1 MSDSSASNTSKKKR
15 EHQLAVS
22 SAFGSIA
29 PLYDSWYESPLGRYV
44 WSVETYAVEALLP
57 HQVHCVALEVGVGT
71 GMALPLLQDTALQL
85 IGIDIAWQMLG
96 MAHQKTDIQDNV
108 HLVLADGAWLPIRQ
122 ESTEIVLGMTVL
134 EFVADRD
141 EFLQEIHRCLRPG
154 GNLLLGVLTS
164 TNLWALERQI
174 RNIAQP
180 DIFELARFLSPWQ
193 VRRLLYQNGFSQ
205 TKYRGSVY
213 APPFSPSK
221 CLPVLRQLDK
231 KLGSRWLSRA
241 LGAFLVF
248 HSHRANP
255 MKSER

>member
-1 MSDSSASNTSKKKR
+1 MSDNSAPNTSKKERK
-15 EHQLAVS
+15 HQLAVS

-29 PLYDSWYESPLGRYV
+29 PFYDIWYRSPLGRYV
-44 WSVETYAVEALLP
+44 WAVETDAVEASLP
-57 HQVHCVALEVGVGT
+57 HQIHCVALEVGVGT
-71 GMALPLLQDTALQL
+71 GMALPLLQDTALQR
-85 IGIDIAWQMLG
+85 IGIDFAWQMLG
-96 MAHQKTDIQDNV
+96 RAHRKTGNQDNV
-108 HLVLADGAWLPIRQ
+108 HLVLADGTWLPFRQ
-122 ESTEIVLGMTVL
+122 ESTGIVLGMTVL

-174 RNIAQP
+174 RNIAQS
-180 DIFELARFLSPWQ
+180 DIFTLARFPSPWQ
-193 VRRLLYQNGFSQ
+193 VRRLLHQNGFSYA
-205 TKYRGSVY
+205 KYRGSVY

-221 CLPVLRQLDK
+221 CLPALRQLDK

-248 HSHRANP
+248 HSHRANSL
-255 MKSER
+255 KSER